1 MNLKNLSRYA
11 TVDIEKTRLV
21 QAALEK
27 EDIVEIRNYLMKA
40 DVCFDAAP
48 AVALT
53 KFCPKC
59 RKKYPESEN
68 FCLECAESLKEI
80 RDVNVK
86 DIEIKP
92 KFICRGSRTLNDFG
106 QILSDENLEMIASAD
121 FDINKIALKI
131 KRSALR
137 RLDKTIK
144 ENDILLSELKILDKI
159 ILFAKSFV
167 EMEYKSYG
175 PELGIYQFNRIYI
188 DDRQLDVLQITTLIH
203 ELTHFLVKEILTQIL
218 CVMLDSKKTTELES
232 VVTFIMSYSPLNQ
245 LVDEYAAHTV
255 EGRFTLYG
263 YQDYSSFL
271 SIEKTIDIGR
281 EDIEMLK
288 TIGNSFAN
296 VIKNILESFIN
307 DKLLGEIKDKFRA
320 EIMDRPDYTNLRLE
334 NCTLLNNEGF
344 KQAIILILAEGFAVA
359 MDNIETLES
368 YNKMW

>member
-1 MNLKNLSRYA
+1 MNLKNLSRYSI
-11 TVDIEKTRLV
+11 VDFEKRRLV
-21 QAALEK
+21 EAALEK
-27 EDIVEIRNYLMKA
+27 EDIVELRNYLMKA

-48 AVALT
+48 GVALT

-59 RKKYPESEN
+59 RKKYPQSEN

-80 RDVNVK
+80 KDVNVK

-106 QILSDENLEMIASAD
+106 EILSDENLELIVSGD
-121 FDINKIALKI
+121 FDINRIAQKI
-131 KRSALR
+131 RRGSLR
-137 RLDKTIK
+137 RLDKAIK
-144 ENDILLSELKILDKI
+144 DNDILLSELSILDKI
-159 ILFAKSFV
+159 ILYVKSFV

-175 PELGIYQFNRIYI
+175 PELGIYQFNRIFI

-203 ELTHFLVKEILTQIL
+203 ELTHFLVKEILTHIL
-218 CVMLDSKKTTELES
+218 CGMLDSKKTTEIES
-232 VVTFIMSYSPLNQ
+232 IITFIMSYSPLNQ

-271 SIEKTIDIGR
+271 SIEKTIDIDEG
-281 EDIEMLK
+281 EIEMLK

-307 DKLLGEIKDKFRA
+307 DKLLGEIKDKFKA

-334 NCTLLNNEGF
+334 NCTLLNDEGF
-344 KQAIILILAEGFAVA
+344 KKAIVLILSEGFAVA

-368 YNKMW
+368 YNGMW